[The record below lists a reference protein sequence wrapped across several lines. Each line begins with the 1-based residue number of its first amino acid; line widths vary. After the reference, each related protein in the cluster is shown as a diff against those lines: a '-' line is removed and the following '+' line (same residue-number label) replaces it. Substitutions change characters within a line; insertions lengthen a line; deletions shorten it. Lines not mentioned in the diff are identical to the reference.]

1 MITGAGPEGRT
12 AWARPPIVATV
23 ERADTVD
30 RCVACGAELGVGR
43 FCLNCGH
50 PVGTPAPEVVE
61 HPPIAPPVQAADPTP
76 IAPTSP
82 PDLSPEPEPEPEP
95 KPDPEPEPDPEPDP
109 ELEPE
114 PELEPSAPRPAWDP
128 REELLPY
135 EEVDDVDETAVHG
148 RAWLYWVLGA
158 VLLVALVL
166 VVLRVFASTGDDVA
180 TDAAADVSGA
190 ASEDPAAD
198 DTSSDDAS
206 SDDTS
211 SDDAGAVEDDG
222 EGGDEGGDEEQAADA
237 PRGVGPLVQ
246 LAEGAGFATWS
257 TAPPTTDFDGA
268 LVAYEAG
275 QMGDADPATT
285 WRTAGA
291 ADGQEIRVTLPQES
305 VVTRVGMI
313 NGYAKKVAGV
323 DWYPNN
329 RRILSVTWAFD
340 DGSWVEQRFAER
352 PRMQRMAV
360 PPVQTSTVIITINA
374 VTPPGSGDLGRDYT
388 AVSEVSII
396 GRRAS

>member
-1 MITGAGPEGRT
+1 M
-12 AWARPPIVATV
+12 
-23 ERADTVD
+23 D

-76 IAPTSP
+76 VAPTSP
-82 PDLSPEPEPEPEP
+82 PDLSPDPDPEPEPEPEQ
-95 KPDPEPEPDPEPDP
+95 EPEPDPEP
-109 ELEPE
+109 ESEPE
-114 PELEPSAPRPAWDP
+114 PDPSEPRPVWDP

-166 VVLRVFASTGDDVA
+166 LLLRVFASSGDEVA
-180 TDAAADVSGA
+180 TDAAADVSSA
-190 ASEDPAAD
+190 ASEEAAA
-198 DTSSDDAS
+198 DDAS
-206 SDDTS
+206 SDGTS
-211 SDDAGAVEDDG
+211 SDDTGAGEDGG
-222 EGGDEGGDEEQAADA
+222 EGDDQGDGEEQAADA

-246 LAEGAGFATWS
+246 LAEGASFATWS

-268 LVAYEAG
+268 LVAYEAR